1 MLSAD
6 CTTLNFE
13 SLRKSKAVSDWEK
26 KGEQCEEIV
35 NKNHLD
41 QSNAYEVL
49 EERDTLVTSS
59 EQNNYDIILEELHIQ
74 HCDLDAASVSKT

>member
-41 QSNAYEVL
+41 QSNAYEV

-74 HCDLDAASVSKT
+74 HCDLDVASVSKT